1 MNYNIITYIL
11 KNLHSDITIE
21 KLSEDLDCSISTCA
35 RLIDYKNPYKRSPNS
50 IKHDTYLNTFLKYKK
65 NISKILLNTRL

>member
-21 KLSEDLDCSISTCA
+21 ILSEDLDCSISTCA
-35 RLIDYKNPYKRSPNS
+35 RLIDYKKS
-50 IKHDTYLNTFLKYKK
+50 L
-65 NISKILLNTRL
+65 